1 MLCTSSWNLRRPIR
15 NVCCQLSRVD
25 SCLMNSLIFPLFLS
39 VEVVHGRAP
48 WGRSATSVILSLP
61 SPDVASVHA
70 GVFIFTLTC
79 MNIRRSDF
87 LLQKFYRL
95 TSKRH
100 VLASHF
106 LVLKYDH
113 VTGAV
118 HVILIV
124 VWAGRWNWPPYVTY
138 CSMAWYLFVIPWCH
152 EMSVQPAYAHCY
164 RIYRNV
170 IIAEVGEC
178 LEFY

>member
-1 MLCTSSWNLRRPIR
+1 MQTFRYSMLCISSWNLRCPIR
-15 NVCCQLSRVD
+15 NVCCHLAVTRRF
-25 SCLMNSLIFPLFLS
+25 CLMNSLIFPLFLS
-39 VEVVHGRAP
+39 VEVVHGRSP
-48 WGRSATSVILSLP
+48 WGRSATSVIMSLP

-79 MNIRRSDF
+79 MDNRRSDF

-95 TSKRH
+95 TSKRY

-118 HVILIV
+118 HVIFIV
-124 VWAGRWNWPPYVTY
+124 V
-138 CSMAWYLFVIPWCH
+138 
-152 EMSVQPAYAHCY
+152 
-164 RIYRNV
+164 
-170 IIAEVGEC
+170 
-178 LEFY
+178 